1 VKEVASRVPWA
12 VHRGGKG
19 KDPDEGAGGV

>member
-19 KDPDEGAGGV
+19 RGDDLT